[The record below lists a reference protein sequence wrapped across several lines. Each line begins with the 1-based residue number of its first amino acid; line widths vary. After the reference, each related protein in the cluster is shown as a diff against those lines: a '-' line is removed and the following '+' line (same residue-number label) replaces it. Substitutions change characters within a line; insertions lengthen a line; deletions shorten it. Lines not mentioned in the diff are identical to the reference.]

1 MVCLLLQYL
10 ISKQETKFYLGIGSC
25 EVSYI
30 FPKQFKLKIYL
41 HQTNKHCQKSSSTQ
55 SIQYFNFAHY
65 LVLDPSFRVCR
76 VRYISNSNFAAAAG
90 HAAQSRFAQG
100 VAMCQTWTCV
110 RPSSRQVAGPPNVLP
125 QTPAGPC
132 SISNA
137 FAPEPGRS
145 NAPRDSRPR
154 LCSSPSKGTSH

>member
-1 MVCLLLQYL
+1 M
-10 ISKQETKFYLGIGSC
+10 
-25 EVSYI
+25 
-30 FPKQFKLKIYL
+30 
-41 HQTNKHCQKSSSTQ
+41 
-55 SIQYFNFAHY
+55 
-65 LVLDPSFRVCR
+65 VLDPSFRVCR

-110 RPSSRQVAGPPNVLP
+110 RPSSRQVAGPPNILP

-137 FAPEPGRS
+137 FAPGPGRS
-145 NAPRDSRPR
+145 DEPRDMRPG
-154 LCSSPSKGTSH
+154 LCSVRVKVLLTKSQSAGPGASNALAARLELAGARPVVRAQVLKRRCCGVRRLSLRATGPA